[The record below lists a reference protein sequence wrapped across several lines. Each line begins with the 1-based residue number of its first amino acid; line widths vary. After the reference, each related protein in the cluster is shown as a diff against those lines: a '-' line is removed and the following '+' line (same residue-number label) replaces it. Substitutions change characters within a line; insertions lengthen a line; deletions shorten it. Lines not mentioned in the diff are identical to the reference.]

1 MGAFQKWALGITD
14 PHRGGLQDSCSRLCV
29 WHQLTPFHAPPCIA
43 LHTAAF
49 GDECTGGHN
58 WTRGSPVERDS
69 MPVLLTGSAAS
80 RGGVSY
86 AAQMRFQPTVY
97 IVSKAVLPYFSVLV
111 LALCPCYSLPGG
123 CWILWTT
130 QRMLKTAK
138 LPCLDRQC
146 VLTLHNHKQ
155 APS

>member
-1 MGAFQKWALGITD
+1 MGAFQRWALGITN

-86 AAQMRFQPTVY
+86 AAQMRF
-97 IVSKAVLPYFSVLV
+97 KAANQQFTLSVKQCCLTFQSW
-111 LALCPCYSLPGG
+111 CWPCAPA
-123 CWILWTT
+123 
-130 QRMLKTAK
+130 TA
-138 LPCLDRQC
+138 CLEGVGFCGQ
-146 VLTLHNHKQ
+146 HKEC
-155 APS
+155 